1 MPKIID
7 NIDERMLDQIR
18 GHLPHSAALDV
29 CVGYFSLTG
38 WGQVADLIDGL
49 PKDRKPP
56 VRVLI
61 GMVGAGQD
69 ARGSVID
76 PPSQDEDTDSETAMR
91 LSGQIVREFRRQ
103 LMRGTPSRRD
113 QATLDTLR
121 RQIKEKKVEIRLFLK
136 HPLHGKLYLCHT
148 PQDSPFIPTKGFI
161 GSSNLSYNGLTGN
174 GELNVDIYD
183 PDATSKLA
191 QWFQDRWEDPL
202 SLKVDDALLE
212 AIDQS
217 WASPTPFQPYDI
229 YLKMAYHLSS
239 EARAGLAEF
248 GVPARMEGELL
259 DFQAAAIKIAARH
272 LSRRGGVLVGDV
284 VGLGKTLVGTA
295 LALLWRERTLD
306 DTLILCPKNLVKMW
320 RRYSETYSLGATI
333 LSLSEAT
340 KKLPAMHPHGLVM
353 IDESHNLRNRD
364 GITYA
369 AVKDYIGEHDA
380 RVVMLSATPYNKAF
394 TDLGNQLRLF
404 TDETADLG
412 IRPEALIRGLAD
424 QTAFLAR
431 CQGSPSSLLAF
442 EASQE
447 PDDWRDLMRLFL
459 VRRTRTFIR
468 EQYAK
473 IDSDGRQY
481 LLFPNGTASYFP
493 ERIAKTV
500 KHTFSG
506 PDDPAQMLVSEAA
519 VTALNNM
526 SLPRYGLNNYVN
538 LAEVKTPRDKALSE
552 NLTRAG
558 NHLIGLTRSGLF
570 KRLESSGHAFVLS
583 AHRHRLRNLAFIHA
597 MKNGLDLPIGTVA
610 TSVDGEVADSTEMLE
625 LDVPSKGTDRQL
637 GEAAY
642 VTIKKHA
649 AKQIRWIPARLFSNH
664 LVDHLAA
671 DNQILGSILSQIG
684 KWTFNR
690 DSKAALLLELVK
702 NKHPTEKV
710 LVFTQFA
717 DTAVYLYDYLANAGL
732 PEIDFIT
739 GGSGKDVADIVRR
752 FSPTTNVAD
761 RNESRLEL
769 KIRVLIAT
777 DVISE
782 GQNLQD
788 AAIVVNYDLP
798 WAIIRLVQRA
808 GRVDR
813 IGQTAEN
820 ILVYSFVPADDV
832 EKVLNLRERVRR
844 RLNENNRVIGGDE
857 AFFDIEGDDDAD
869 KHALIDLYN
878 EKATVLNDPEDV
890 SEDVDLGSYALQI
903 WRQAVDQDPD
913 AERRIPALADVVGA
927 TRDSSYDPGITEG
940 VLTYIRTA
948 AGTDSLVRVDLSGQ
962 AISYS
967 PLAILQA
974 AACSPDTPGCPLD
987 YRHHALV
994 AEAETISA
1002 RQSSVINAAGALSGT
1017 RRRVYQR
1024 MSHHLTATGGT
1035 LFTDD
1040 VLADAVEAL
1049 HNRALTENADRILR
1063 QRLRDGI
1070 SDLDVAE
1077 LLIALHADDVL
1088 CRVVTAD
1095 KTAGETHIVCSVGL
1109 FNKPQTSGPTA
1120 P

>member
-1 MPKIID
+1 MPTIID
-7 NIDERMLDQIR
+7 NIDASMLDQIR
-18 GHLPHSAALDV
+18 SHLPHSAALDV

-38 WGQVADLIDGL
+38 WGQIADLIDDL
-49 PKDRKPP
+49 PKGRKPP

-69 ARGSVID
+69 ARGSLID
-76 PPSQDEDTDSETAMR
+76 PPQDEDTDSETAIR
-91 LSGQIVREFRRQ
+91 LSEQIVREFRRQ

-121 RQIKEKKVEIRLFLK
+121 RQITEKKVEVKLFLK

-148 PQDSPFIPTKGFI
+148 PQNSPFLKSKGFI
-161 GSSNLSYNGLTGN
+161 GSSNLSHNGLTGN
-174 GELNVDIYD
+174 GELNVDVVD
-183 PDATSKLA
+183 SDATDKLA
-191 QWFQDRWEDPL
+191 EWFEQRWKDPL
-202 SLKVDDALLE
+202 SLMVNDAVLE

-217 WASPTPFQPYDI
+217 WASPTPFPPHDI

-259 DFQAAAIKIAARH
+259 DFQAAALKIAARH

-284 VGLGKTLVGTA
+284 VGLGKSLVGTA

-306 DTLILCPKNLVKMW
+306 DTLIVCPKNLVKMW
-320 RRYSETYSLGATI
+320 RRYSKTYGLAATVV
-333 LSLSEAT
+333 SLSEAT
-340 KKLPAMHPHGLVM
+340 KKLPSMRPHGLVM

-364 GITYA
+364 GVTYA
-369 AVKDYIGEHDA
+369 AVKDYIAEHDA

-412 IRPEALIRGLAD
+412 IRPEALIRSLAD
-424 QTAFLAR
+424 QAAFLAK
-431 CQGSPSSLLAF
+431 CQGSPASLLAF
-442 EASQE
+442 EASEQS
-447 PDDWRDLMRLFL
+447 DDWRDLMRLFL
-459 VRRTRTFIR
+459 VRRTRSFIR

-473 IDSDGRQY
+473 TDADGRQY
-481 LLFPNGTASYFP
+481 LLFPNGTTSYFP
-493 ERIAKTV
+493 DRIAKTV

-506 PDDPAQMLVSEAA
+506 PDDPAQVLVSEEA
-519 VTALNNM
+519 VTALNSM
-526 SLPRYGLNNYVN
+526 ALPRYGLNNYVN
-538 LAEVKTPRDKALSE
+538 QVEVATPADKALVE

-558 NHLIGLTRSGLF
+558 SHLVGLTRTGLF

-597 MKNGLDLPIGTVA
+597 MKHGHDLPIGTVS
-610 TSVDGEVADSTEMLE
+610 TSVDGDVADSTEMLD
-625 LDVPSKGTDRQL
+625 LDVPNKGTDQQL

-642 VTIKKHA
+642 ATIKKHS
-649 AKQIRWIPARLFSNH
+649 AKHIRWIPARLFTDD
-664 LVDHLAA
+664 LTDDLAA
-671 DNQILGSILSQIG
+671 DNEILSSILSKIG
-684 KWTFNR
+684 KWTFAD
-690 DSKAALLLELVK
+690 DSKAALLLDLLIK
-702 NKHPTEKV
+702 KHPDEKV

-717 DTAVYLYDYLANAGL
+717 DTAAYLHDYLADVGI
-732 PEIDFIT
+732 PEIEVIT
-739 GGSGKDVADIVRR
+739 GGGGKDVADTVQR
-752 FSPTTNVAD
+752 FSPTTNLAD
-761 RNESRLEL
+761 PDDPPRASD
-769 KIRVLIAT
+769 IRVLIAT

-813 IGQTAEN
+813 IGQTAED
-820 ILVYSFVPADDV
+820 ILVYSFVPADDI
-832 EKVLNLRERVRR
+832 EKVLDLRERVRR
-844 RLNENNRVIGGDE
+844 RLNQNNQVIGGDE
-857 AFFDIEGDDDAD
+857 AFFDPDGEDETN

-878 EKATVLNDPEDV
+878 EKATALDDPEDI

-903 WRQAVDQDPD
+903 WRESVERDPD
-913 AERRIPALADVVGA
+913 VERRIPALADVVGA
-927 TRDSSYDPGITEG
+927 TRDTSYDPGIAEG
-940 VLTYIRTA
+940 VLAYIRTA

-962 AISYS
+962 AVSYS

-974 AACSPDTPGCPLD
+974 AACPPDTPGSPLD

-1002 RQSSVINAAGALSGT
+1002 MQASVMNAAGALSGT

-1024 MSHHLTATGGT
+1024 MSHHMTATGGT

-1049 HNRALTENADRILR
+1049 HNRPLTENADRILR
-1063 QRLRDGI
+1063 QRLREGI
-1070 SDLDVAE
+1070 SDHDIAE
-1077 LLIALHADDVL
+1077 LLVALHRDDIL
-1088 CRVVTAD
+1088 CRVATAD
-1095 KTAGETHIVCSVGL
+1095 TTAGETHIVCSVGL
-1109 FNKPQTSGPTA
+1109 FNKPQTQETGTS
-1120 P
+1120 